1 MLSRLNPFRVNF
13 IAALLNS
20 TPRPIFQTILGGIEI
35 NHTAGYWIVLKH
47 LLLEIFLKR
56 NH

>member
-1 MLSRLNPFRVNF
+1 MLSRLNPFRVTF

-35 NHTAGYWIVLKH
+35 NHTAGYWIVLKQMKT
-47 LLLEIFLKR
+47 LA
-56 NH
+56 